1 MVLFSFLLFFID
13 DCFII
18 SGLLLI
24 SIIASII
31 SKVKLPFYW
40 SFGIFLLINFLF
52 NYLFSNFNNAI
63 VVIERLII
71 MFITVNIVIK
81 KIGINSI
88 GEIIGRITRSHDIAL
103 IIMISLS
110 FIPIMIKEIRDI
122 RNSLISKNFPLSFKN
137 ILTRPNVFVLTF
149 FTNIFKR
156 INEMEKSFIA
166 RGIDE

>member
-1 MVLFSFLLFFID
+1 
-13 DCFII
+13 
-18 SGLLLI
+18 
-24 SIIASII
+24 
-31 SKVKLPFYW
+31 
-40 SFGIFLLINFLF
+40 
-52 NYLFSNFNNAI
+52 
-63 VVIERLII
+63 